1 MPAARN
7 AFFVRCERHDDIAV
21 GLEALSPVT
30 NQARDPNRSLRLVVA
45 GAAPIKETI
54 ALNQL
59 KRVHAPIFALGF
71 HNIGVGEKQERLAA
85 ASSVITDHEI
95 RLVWIC
101 SAHKDV
107 RVGKSSS
114 S

>member
-1 MPAARN
+1 MVLDQPINAVVRAT

-85 ASSVITDHEI
+85 AREI
-95 RLVWIC
+95 QQLVSELPLPRRLEW
-101 SAHKDV
+101 
-107 RVGKSSS
+107 
-114 S
+114 